1 MREILEKAIDSYKLQ
16 VKTITGLINQVIQLL
31 KDFHLEQEELLV
43 ELRNLLAQATSL
55 RKRDFDKMIEDIRS
69 HRRLRE
75 AEVTQIVENFLREE
89 EAMIAELR
97 SFLNSGQLPTVA
109 DFMITKENLLTPQKA
124 REREISTA
132 LKNFYL
138 EQEELGSALK
148 RLLSKGD
155 GIRIRD
161 FKKTI
166 KGIQTYWGQRESE
179 VTNVFE
185 EFERVREEVEAEW
198 QKTILVGKPRLKG
211 RMELSF

>member
-43 ELRNLLAQATSL
+43 ELRDLLAQATSL

-97 SFLNSGQLPTVA
+97 SLLNSGQLPTVA

-179 VTNVFE
+179 VTNVFD

-198 QKTILVGKPRLKG
+198 QKTILVGKPR
-211 RMELSF
+211 

>member
-1 MREILEKAIDSYKLQ
+1 MP
-16 VKTITGLINQVIQLL
+16 
-31 KDFHLEQEELLV
+31 
-43 ELRNLLAQATSL
+43 
-55 RKRDFDKMIEDIRS
+55 
-69 HRRLRE
+69 
-75 AEVTQIVENFLREE
+75 
-89 EAMIAELR
+89 
-97 SFLNSGQLPTVA
+97 FLNSGQLPTVA

-198 QKTILVGKPRLKG
+198 QKTSGTK
-211 RMELSF
+211 S